1 MRSQEDIEH
10 EKLDRENNSAIC
22 RALALVS
29 AESLR
34 TPLAHQDHAVVL
46 SIQFWEGIRR
56 HAVVMLE
63 GLCEMQGRDLKDLHE
78 HLAKVEKG

>member
-1 MRSQEDIEH
+1 MRSQEDIED
-10 EKLDRENNSAIC
+10 ERLDRENNSAIC
-22 RALALVS
+22 RALALLS

-34 TPLAHQDHAVVL
+34 VPLAHPDHTVAL

-63 GLCEMQGRDLKDLHE
+63 GLCEMQGRDLKDLYE
-78 HLAKVEKG
+78 HLARVEKG